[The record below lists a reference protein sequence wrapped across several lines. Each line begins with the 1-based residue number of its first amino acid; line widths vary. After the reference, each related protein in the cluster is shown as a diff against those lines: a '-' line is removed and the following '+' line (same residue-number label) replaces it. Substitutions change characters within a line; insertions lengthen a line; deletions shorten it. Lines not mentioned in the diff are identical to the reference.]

1 VEGLAPRFPRQFA
14 SYRLCIAA
22 LQVHTPS
29 SLSHAKV
36 STICLC
42 ISLSFPRRDYVLI
55 LNIHDRNRPTWPFL
69 PFQNLLSRVV
79 VANSMIKR
87 GQDRKDVNLAGQLDG
102 VDKPSRAFFISSVPY
117 HIDLRLGD
125 KCWKADVSLRS
136 KRYGISYLVPKR
148 RKGAAIV
155 SGMASWSLR

>member
-1 VEGLAPRFPRQFA
+1 MQPLCGDHEEQNFEGLVEGLAPRFPRQFA

-42 ISLSFPRRDYVLI
+42 ISLS
-55 LNIHDRNRPTWPFL
+55 WPFL

-87 GQDRKDVNLAGQLDG
+87 GLDRKDVSLAGQLDG

-125 KCWKADVSLRS
+125 KCWKAVSLRS
-136 KRYGISYLVPKR
+136 KRYGISYFVPKR

-155 SGMASWSLR
+155 SGMVSWSLR